1 MFLFVYEHLFRGY
14 LESYAAAYLSGGK
27 HTEQQPL
34 SYNQYANSKWK
45 AEDMSISQKVLV
57 FSKRWYRFQKKLTGD
72 KALRRLM
79 WGGFFLPLPTLLLS
93 KGPGQWVKCTGW
105 SWAWYIQS
113 VPLPICAWLPQGSWS
128 ARGALSLWSFA
139 ILHNFKVMGALLGF
153 SWSKNNR
160 NILVMLFK
168 KHNRMHLKYMFEGR
182 CCIWTQSSER

>member
-1 MFLFVYEHLFRGY
+1 MFLFVYKHLFRGY

-45 AEDMSISQKVLV
+45 AEDKSISQKVLV
-57 FSKRWYRFQKKLTGD
+57 FSKRWYRLQKKTYSN
-72 KALRRLM
+72 KALCRLM

-93 KGPGQWVKCTGW
+93 KGWGQWVKCAGW

-113 VPLPICAWLPQGSWS
+113 VPPLICTWLPQSSWS
-128 ARGALSLWSFA
+128 ARGALSLWSLA

-153 SWSKNNR
+153 SRSKV
-160 NILVMLFK
+160 IGAFLLCF
-168 KHNRMHLKYMFEGR
+168 LKSITR
-182 CCIWTQSSER
+182 CT